1 MGKSSGKTLTHTTD
15 CVKCTDFIHGKPH
28 YKVQNMLR
36 NLFSSLF
43 DFNSRKDLE
52 NEHDE
57 EKVAAAP
64 VQKNSVPAKNSVITD
79 DRFSA
84 DIDCLKEKYTLSVG
98 SSIETNLKDLL
109 EICPRT
115 RRRIDAYNGLVKY
128 LRENYDVC
136 LTIKSQKTK

>member
-1 MGKSSGKTLTHTTD
+1 
-15 CVKCTDFIHGKPH
+15 
-28 YKVQNMLR
+28 MLR

-57 EKVAAAP
+57 EKVVAAP
-64 VQKNSVPAKNSVITD
+64 VQKSSAPAKNSVITD

-84 DIDCLKEKYTLSVG
+84 DIDRLKEKYTLSVG

-109 EICPRT
+109 EI
-115 RRRIDAYNGLVKY
+115 
-128 LRENYDVC
+128 
-136 LTIKSQKTK
+136 